1 MTTILDA
8 WAFDGFDEPNGRKYP
23 PLSLRIFAGTMLL
36 MGDPSI
42 SIPIGD
48 CLPYLEQRF
57 REMIG
62 KDPASLE
69 AAAWFS
75 NLQKTAMVQATNVY
89 CVGMHRPL
97 PFESIY
103 QPTRLRIEGSAG
115 GSKSESFYHED
126 EASRSILLGRKLEQR
141 SVSVDDFLADPDNAI
156 IYAGPGW
163 GKTTFLHHIFRRY
176 ASSKTVLPILITL
189 RRPTAVDDL
198 ERFVETA
205 SRIQKKQDKS
215 RTLLLVDGY
224 DELSMEHRRRV
235 SEALLKYEAL
245 NVGIFYLSCRDYY
258 QVLQLAAREARID
271 GFTRDD
277 KYRFVRAFLS
287 AFESRL
293 DPVEVVDDFEARG
306 FSEFLSHPL
315 LLALACI
322 LKTSRASVQS
332 ESATRL
338 LERAL
343 DVLCYR
349 WDEQKGID
357 RHAVTP
363 LDGKDRIQ
371 VLKRI
376 AYIAKS
382 SHVPQHRAEELA
394 RKELDLLTFDRVDA
408 RQVLMETARFYG
420 ILVPCD
426 EGWEF
431 AHRTLH
437 DFLAAQY
444 WVETGE
450 FARVTSYEWNAR
462 TAYAACRM
470 HDSTQILEAALAS
483 KDGLPAVAEIL
494 SNSPSF
500 EFVRVAD
507 AIIKYFS
514 QPGRLRHVD
523 TSTSMRITGSL
534 ESDFVRLGS
543 PRFLNRLIERCC
555 ASRRP
560 VTDIIAGYCLLEILA
575 RRQKLEFITYKKA
588 LEAFGSDRFTFN
600 LVGIGQVQLGFVDPN
615 QPQRRLPK
623 S

>member
-1 MTTILDA
+1 
-8 WAFDGFDEPNGRKYP
+8 
-23 PLSLRIFAGTMLL
+23 
-36 MGDPSI
+36 MGDAGVSI
-42 SIPIGD
+42 NFGD

-69 AAAWFS
+69 TAAWLS
-75 NLQKTAMVQATNVY
+75 SLQKTAMVQASHVY
-89 CVGMHRPL
+89 CVGMHSPL
-97 PFESIY
+97 PFENIY
-103 QPTRLRIEGSAG
+103 QPTRLRIAGSEKASKNESYYREDDAIRSMLAG
-115 GSKSESFYHED
+115 
-126 EASRSILLGRKLEQR
+126 IKLQER
-141 SVSVDDFLADPDNAI
+141 SVSIDAFLADPQDAI

-163 GKTTFLHHIFRRY
+163 GKTTFLHHIFRRF
-176 ASSKTVLPILITL
+176 ASHKTVLPILITL

-198 ERFVETA
+198 ERFVDTA
-205 SRIQKKQDKS
+205 SRIQGKQHKS

-224 DELSMEHRRRV
+224 DELSVHDRRRV
-235 SEALLKYEAL
+235 SEALLKYQAL
-245 NVGIFYLSCRDYY
+245 AVGNCFLSCREYY
-258 QVLQLAAREARID
+258 QVFQLAAREVRID
-271 GFTRDD
+271 GFTLED

-287 AFESRL
+287 AYESKL
-293 DPVEVVDDFEARG
+293 DPKEVVDEFEARG

-332 ESATRL
+332 ESAVRL

-349 WDEQKGID
+349 WDEQKGLD

-382 SHVPQHRAEELA
+382 AHVPQHRAEELA
-394 RKELDLLTFDRVDA
+394 RKQLDLLTYDRVDA

-420 ILVPCD
+420 ILVPCE
-426 EGWEF
+426 EGYEF
-431 AHRTLH
+431 VHRTLH

-450 FARVTSYEWNAR
+450 FAKLREYEWNAR

-470 HDSTQILEAALAS
+470 HDATEIIEAALAS

-500 EFVRVAD
+500 EIPRISE

-514 QPGRLRHVD
+514 QPGQLLHFENSSPTR
-523 TSTSMRITGSL
+523 TTIPTAPTRITGSL
-534 ESDFVRLGS
+534 KSDFVRLGS
-543 PRFLNRLIERCC
+543 QRFLNRLIERCC
-555 ASRRP
+555 APRRN
-560 VTDIIAGYCLLEILA
+560 VTDIIAGYCILEIFA
-575 RRQKLEFITYKKA
+575 RRQKLEFVTYEKA

-600 LVGIGQVQLGFVDPN
+600 LVGIGQVQLAFVNPN
-615 QPQRRLPK
+615 QPQRPVLK
-623 S
+623 F

>member
-1 MTTILDA
+1 M
-8 WAFDGFDEPNGRKYP
+8 F
-23 PLSLRIFAGTMLL
+23 L
-36 MGDPSI
+36 MGDPSVT
-42 SIPIGD
+42 IPIGD

-62 KDPASLE
+62 KDAASLE
-69 AAAWFS
+69 VAARFNS
-75 NLQKTAMVQATNVY
+75 LQKTAMVQATHVY
-89 CVGMHRPL
+89 CVGMHSPL
-97 PFESIY
+97 PFDSIY
-103 QPTRLRIEGSAG
+103 QPTRLRVAG
-115 GSKSESFYHED
+115 AEEASRSESFYHED
-126 EASRSILLGRKLEQR
+126 DASRSMLEGRKLQER
-141 SVSVDDFLADPDNAI
+141 SVTIDAFLADAENAV

-163 GKTTFLHHIFRRY
+163 GKTTFLRHIFRLY
-176 ASSKTVLPILITL
+176 AVSKTVLPVLITL
-189 RRPTAVDDL
+189 GRPTAVEDL
-198 ERFVETA
+198 EWFVETA
-205 SRIQKKQDKS
+205 SKIQSKQHKS

-224 DELSMEHRRRV
+224 DELSLHDRRRV
-235 SEALLKYEAL
+235 SDALLKYQAL
-245 NVGIFYLSCRDYY
+245 ALGTFCLSCREYY
-258 QVLQLAAREARID
+258 QVFRLAAREVRID

-277 KYRFVRAFLS
+277 KYRFVGAFLS
-287 AFESRL
+287 AYESQL
-293 DPVEVVDDFEARG
+293 DPKEMVDDFEARG

-349 WDEQKGID
+349 WDEDKGLD
-357 RHAVTP
+357 RHTATP

-382 SHVPQHRAEELA
+382 GHVPAHRAEELA
-394 RKELDLLTFDRVDA
+394 RKQLDLLTFDRVDA
-408 RQVLMETARFYG
+408 RQVLVETARFYG

-426 EGWEF
+426 GGYEF
-431 AHRTLH
+431 VHRTLH

-450 FARVTSYEWNAR
+450 FAKVTEYEWNAR
-462 TAYAACRM
+462 TAYAACRL
-470 HDSTQILEAALAS
+470 HDATSIIEAALAS

-500 EFVRVAD
+500 EIPRISE

-514 QPGRLRHVD
+514 QPDQLLQFDNSSSTTRSSVPAPVMRVTGRLK
-523 TSTSMRITGSL
+523 
-534 ESDFVRLGS
+534 SDFIRLGS

-555 ASRRP
+555 APRRS
-560 VTDIIAGYCLLEILA
+560 VTDIIAGYCMLEIFA
-575 RRQKLEFITYKKA
+575 RGQKLEFLTYKKA

-600 LVGIGQVQLGFVDPN
+600 IVGVGQVQLSFVDPN
-615 QPQRRLPK
+615 VPK
-623 S
+623 RPVVKF

>member
-1 MTTILDA
+1 MTQSA
-8 WAFDGFDEPNGRKYP
+8 KRKSRT
-23 PLSLRIFAGTMLL
+23 LTSVR
-36 MGDPSI
+36 
-42 SIPIGD
+42 
-48 CLPYLEQRF
+48 
-57 REMIG
+57 
-62 KDPASLE
+62 
-69 AAAWFS
+69 
-75 NLQKTAMVQATNVY
+75 
-89 CVGMHRPL
+89 
-97 PFESIY
+97 
-103 QPTRLRIEGSAG
+103 TR
-115 GSKSESFYHED
+115 
-126 EASRSILLGRKLEQR
+126 
-141 SVSVDDFLADPDNAI
+141 
-156 IYAGPGW
+156 W
-163 GKTTFLHHIFRRY
+163 
-176 ASSKTVLPILITL
+176 
-189 RRPTAVDDL
+189 TAVNDL
-198 ERFVETA
+198 ERFVDTA
-205 SRIQKKQDKS
+205 SRIQGKQHKS

-224 DELSMEHRRRV
+224 DELSVHDRRRV
-235 SEALLKYEAL
+235 SEALLKYQAL
-245 NVGIFYLSCRDYY
+245 AVGIFFLSCREYY
-258 QVLQLAAREARID
+258 QVFQLAAREVRID
-271 GFTRDD
+271 GFTLED

-287 AFESRL
+287 AYESKL
-293 DPVEVVDDFEARG
+293 DPKEVVDDFEARG

-332 ESATRL
+332 ESAMRL

-349 WDEQKGID
+349 WDEQKGLD

-382 SHVPQHRAEELA
+382 AHVPQHRAEELA
-394 RKELDLLTFDRVDA
+394 RKQLDLLTYDRVDA

-420 ILVPCD
+420 ILVPCE
-426 EGWEF
+426 EGYEF
-431 AHRTLH
+431 VHRTLH

-450 FARVTSYEWNAR
+450 FAKLREYEWNAR

-470 HDSTQILEAALAS
+470 HDATEIIEAALAS

-500 EFVRVAD
+500 EIPRISE

-514 QPGRLRHVD
+514 QPGQLLHFDNSSPTRTAVP
-523 TSTSMRITGSL
+523 TPVIRITGSL
-534 ESDFVRLGS
+534 KSDFIRLGS

-555 ASRRP
+555 APRKN
-560 VTDIIAGYCLLEILA
+560 VTDIIAGYCMLEIFA
-575 RRQKLEFITYKKA
+575 RGQKLEFITYKKA

-600 LVGIGQVQLGFVDPN
+600 LVGIGQVQLSFVDPN

-623 S
+623 MSEISML